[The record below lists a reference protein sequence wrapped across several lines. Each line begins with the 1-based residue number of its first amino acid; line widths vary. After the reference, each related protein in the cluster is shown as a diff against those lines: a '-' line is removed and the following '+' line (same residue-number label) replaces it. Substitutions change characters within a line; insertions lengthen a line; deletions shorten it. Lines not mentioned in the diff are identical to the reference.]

1 MSRIKMVYIGAG
13 STRAPGTIAS
23 VVQRHEQF
31 SGSEIVLVDPD
42 SEHLPVVKHLGD
54 TLARQAGA
62 DISVTI
68 APDQRSALVDA
79 DIVLA
84 SFRPGGFAARV
95 IDETVPLKYD
105 VIGEETQ
112 GPGGFFM
119 ALRTVNAFKSIVDD
133 IEAVA
138 PKARIVNFTNPVN
151 IVAQA
156 ISDHTDVPVLSLCD
170 GPVGGPESTI
180 RAAGLD
186 PARAETFSIG
196 LNHGSW
202 SVINKYDGEDN
213 LIDLLVKGYEERG
226 QDPSMHWTDRK
237 ILQLTAMTRLIPSHY
252 FQYYYFEREM
262 VSMLKAKPQ
271 SRGADLLQ
279 GTPSFWDHY
288 REEAAKDVPQLDP
301 ARSRGSIYELD
312 FALDVVDSIVND
324 RGRRFPVNAPN
335 NGSIPGFDDD
345 LVVETQGTVDA
356 DWVKTIKAPELPRH
370 VRGLVAKLAEYQ
382 RLTADA
388 AWSGNRQDGIN
399 ALMSHPLVRELDT
412 AEAMYDEM
420 AGRLGDLIP
429 ERLRR

>member
-42 SEHLPVVKHLGD
+42 REHLSVTKQLGD
-54 TLARQAGA
+54 NLARHLGA
-62 DISVTI
+62 DITVTI
-68 APDQRSALVDA
+68 AEDQRSALADA

-84 SFRPGGFAARV
+84 SFRPGGFQARV

-105 VIGEETQ
+105 CIGEETQ

-119 ALRTVNAFKSIVDD
+119 ALRSINAFKSIVDD
-133 IEAVA
+133 ISAVA

-156 ISDHTDVPVLSLCD
+156 VSDHTDIPVVSLCE
-170 GPVGGPESTI
+170 GPMVCPESTV

-186 PARAETFSIG
+186 PERAETFSIG

-202 SVINKYDGEDN
+202 SVVNKYDGQDN
-213 LIDLLVKGYEERG
+213 LIELLRQGWEERG
-226 QDPSMHWTDRK
+226 QDPAMSWTDRK
-237 ILQLTAMTRLIPSHY
+237 ILQLTAMTGLIPSHY

-262 VSMLKAKPQ
+262 VSMMKAKPQ
-271 SRGADLLQ
+271 SRGQDLLDH
-279 GTPSFWDHY
+279 TPTFWEHY
-288 REEAAKDVPQLDP
+288 REEAAKEVPQLDP
-301 ARSRGSIYELD
+301 DRSRGAIYELD

-324 RGRRFPVNAPN
+324 RGRRFAVNAPN
-335 NGSIPGFDDD
+335 NGSVPGFDDD
-345 LVVETQGTVDA
+345 LVMETEATVDD
-356 DWVKTIKAPELPRH
+356 DWVHTIEAPELPRH
-370 VRGLVAKLAEYQ
+370 VRGLVVKLAEYQ

-388 AWSGNRQDGIN
+388 AWSGNRRDGIN

-412 AEAMYDEM
+412 AEQMYDEM
-420 AGRLGDLIP
+420 AGRLGDLLP